1 MLLVLD
7 PPGQSRCWEVVRPG
21 VAQGPTIR
29 LRNSGEREVVDESR
43 AGWGPGRP
51 PKAGAVRSQ
60 LAQVLDPGQFPL
72 FLESE
77 GQLGSRM
84 WKVNVWC
91 KLGVLGP

>member
-43 AGWGPGRP
+43 AGWGQVGL
-51 PKAGAVRSQ
+51 PKQGLSGASWLRS
-60 LAQVLDPGQFPL
+60 LTPASFPFSWNL
-72 FLESE
+72 RVS
-77 GQLGSRM
+77 
-84 WKVNVWC
+84 
-91 KLGVLGP
+91 